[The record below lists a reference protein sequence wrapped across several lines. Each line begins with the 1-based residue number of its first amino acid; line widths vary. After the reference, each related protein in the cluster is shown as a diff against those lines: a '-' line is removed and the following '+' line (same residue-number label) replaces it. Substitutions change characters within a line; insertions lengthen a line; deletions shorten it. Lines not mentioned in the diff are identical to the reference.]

1 MFIPLIDDTETIEPE
16 LPCVRISGLPE
27 TVKGVWSLWEITL
40 SADDFSRRR
49 FLPVFINNEGR
60 AFQPTAKRI
69 WDLLLTE
76 RVESIGLTNAAIGTE
91 LFNKSKDTAV
101 AQGERM
107 FTELVEEHMTRLQEE
122 RDRATYAYEAR
133 QQAIGRVGLVT
144 VRDYRRKRL
153 QAEHDAR
160 LAQLSAA
167 QAFVPGLH
175 AVLVLRVGPQ
185 LDAGS

>member
-1 MFIPLIDDTETIEPE
+1 M
-16 LPCVRISGLPE
+16 PCVRISGLPE
-27 TVKGVWSLWEITL
+27 TINGVWSLWEITL

-133 QQAIGRVGLVT
+133 QQAIGRVGLAT